1 MVIMSMTRVTHIS
14 DIPILTLLSLPYA
27 NTHTHTAARQPPP
40 HYPPS
45 PPLFPP
51 NAQRHGGRVTSAV
64 SGKTNFL
71 LAGTNCGRS
80 KHRTVG
86 KGGGRGR
93 RLQRWAHSLPVFRL
107 WLPIPHLPILHLPIP
122 FNHRTCPNQDSQL
135 LPALPLLAVCS
146 ASMAILAESARAT
159 LGLCFT
165 HRMHHISGPTLPTPL
180 LPGAGEGHQDH

>member
-86 KGGGRGR
+86 KEEEGTAIAAVGSFIACI
-93 RLQRWAHSLPVFRL
+93 QASAPNPTPPNPTPPH
-107 WLPIPHLPILHLPIP
+107 PIQPPHL
-122 FNHRTCPNQDSQL
+122 PNQDSQL